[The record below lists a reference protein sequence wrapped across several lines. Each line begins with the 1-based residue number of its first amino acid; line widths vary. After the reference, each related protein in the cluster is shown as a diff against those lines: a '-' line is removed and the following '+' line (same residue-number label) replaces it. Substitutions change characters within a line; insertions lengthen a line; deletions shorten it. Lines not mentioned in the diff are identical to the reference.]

1 MTRQAER
8 IEKLPPYL
16 FARIEQKIEEA
27 REKGVDIISLGIGDP
42 DNPTPGHIVD
52 ALAEAAR
59 VPANHQY
66 ASSVGMLDYR
76 KAVAKWYQQQHN
88 VSLDPKRE
96 VVSLIGSKEGIGHIS
111 FCYVDPGDINL
122 VPDPGYPVYGIGTI
136 LAGGIPHLLPLKA
149 ENNFLVDF
157 SQIPEDIAQ
166 KAKLMFLNYPNNP
179 TGAIATRKF
188 FEDAVSFAR
197 EFDIIVCHDAAY
209 AEMFFEGQR
218 PPSFME
224 IPGAADVGIEFGS
237 LSKPF
242 NMTGWRIGWAVGRP
256 DVIEALGRIKSN
268 LDSGVFQAVQV
279 AAIKALTGPLN
290 CLEELRGIYQ
300 ERRDMV
306 IETLNAMGWSL
317 EKPKGSFYIW
327 VPVPEGFTSAEFCEL
342 VLEKAGVIITPGN
355 GYGENGEG
363 YFRIS
368 LTIAT
373 DRLKEALERI
383 KAVKI

>member
-209 AEMFFEGQR
+209 TEMFFEGQR